1 MKNPNQY
8 LLEARRCID
17 EFQQIELLTDLKW
30 DEVEHLWYFSIKI
43 CKTNEEKSAFLNS
56 VWYITIEEIFPAG
69 KIKIFPAVKGG
80 IIDTFYHQSN
90 NGTISD
96 NGLWRNGDV
105 CLVQLKIA

>member
-43 CKTNEEKSAFLNS
+43 CKTNEEKSVFFNS

-69 KIKIFPAVKGG
+69 KNKDFSGCEGRYNRYFLSSI
-80 IIDTFYHQSN
+80 
-90 NGTISD
+90 
-96 NGLWRNGDV
+96 
-105 CLVQLKIA
+105 